1 LREGNKFKKNDVF
14 SFVAWRITTL
24 RTNKKQK
31 SSNMMNCGFTKPVW
45 LGALLLFALT
55 CLSGCTYEQIT
66 PTDTGEP
73 ASSGICFETD
83 ILPIFQ
89 SNCTQSGCH
98 NSKDRRDGYDLS
110 NYNGIMK
117 GIVPGNYR
125 KSEIYESLIETGDD
139 RMPPF
144 PYEPLRQ
151 ADISLIAQWI
161 QEGAKN
167 TVNCGNTAAT
177 CDVAN
182 VTYAGT
188 VAPLMAK
195 YCNGCHTGT
204 TPQGNI
210 RTGNYTALKALSS
223 KPSFMGSMRHLS
235 GYSPMPRNATKLSTC
250 QLDQIQ
256 KWLDLGAKND

>member
-1 LREGNKFKKNDVF
+1 
-14 SFVAWRITTL
+14 
-24 RTNKKQK
+24 
-31 SSNMMNCGFTKPVW
+31 MMNCGFTKPGW
-45 LGALLLFALT
+45 LVTLLLFGLT
-55 CLSGCTYEQIT
+55 SLSRCTYEQIT
-66 PTDTGEP
+66 PTDTGG
-73 ASSGICFETD
+73 SVTSGICFETD

-98 NSKDRRDGYDLS
+98 NSKDRRDGYDLT

-125 KSEIYESLIETGDD
+125 KSEIYESLVETGDD
-139 RMPPF
+139 RMPQF

-151 ADISLIAQWI
+151 ADIALIAEWI

-177 CDVAN
+177 CDLAA
-182 VTYAGT
+182 VTYSAT

-195 YCNGCHTGT
+195 YCNGCHSGT

-210 RTGNYTALKALSS
+210 RTANYNALKTLSN
-223 KPSFMGSMRHLS
+223 KPAFMGSMRHTS
-235 GYSPMPRNATKLSTC
+235 GYSPMPKNAAKLSTC